1 MHVDRKKPKNG
12 TPGSKNR
19 CFCPGPRLCTCLAS
33 SPPAGRE
40 LDDSRKLCEAG
51 TTLEVHQ
58 DQGNSAEMKTPES
71 AASITK
77 EKGLEDRAKQ
87 DEDLEDKARQD
98 EKFGD
103 NTRQDEDLED
113 KTRLDNNLGDI
124 SERKIF
130 GNLFGNSCWVAEGG
144 KSAEVDI
151 FVSDEE
157 DDVEDLKYQDA
168 ACAVGEP
175 EIEERRK
182 QEELVGLMSKIE
194 EMLSEKTSLE
204 QDNKRLVSERIHQ
217 DQELEQ
223 AKNCIKELKEEIRSL
238 RDRQIEEKEMM
249 KSVLESAKASNK
261 VLREKMEAVQEQF
274 REKEVRERVL
284 EQTLTQMRE
293 IQEKLS
299 HENKLLAAELH
310 RLTGTLS
317 RGINGYETV
326 FVTQALSAVQN
337 YLAPM
342 MWICPTCT
350 FHNTAADHLCGMCR

>member
-12 TPGSKNR
+12 TTGSKNR

-33 SPPAGRE
+33 TPPAGRE
-40 LDDSRKLCEAG
+40 LDDSRKLCEAD

-58 DQGNSAEMKTPES
+58 EQGNSAQMKTPES
-71 AASITK
+71 AASITIK
-77 EKGLEDRAKQ
+77 KGLEDKAGR
-87 DEDLEDKARQD
+87 DEDLEDKARLDEKLRDKTRQD
-98 EKFGD
+98 ENLEEK
-103 NTRQDEDLED
+103 TRQDEDL
-113 KTRLDNNLGDI
+113 GDI
-124 SERKIF
+124 SEMKIF

-157 DDVEDLKYQDA
+157 DDVEDFKHQDA
-168 ACAVGEP
+168 VGALDEP
-175 EIEERRK
+175 GRMEERRK
-182 QEELVGLMSKIE
+182 QEELVSLMSKIE
-194 EMLSEKTSLE
+194 DMLSEKTSLE
-204 QDNKRLVSERIHQ
+204 QDNKQLVSERIHQ

-223 AKNCIKELKEEIRSL
+223 AKNCIKELNEEMRAL
-238 RDRQIEEKEMM
+238 KDQQTEEKEMM
-249 KSVLESAKASNK
+249 KKVLESAKASNK

-310 RLTGTLS
+310 RLTGT
-317 RGINGYETV
+317 NGYETA
-326 FVTQALSAVQN
+326 FVTQAPSPVQN

-342 MWICPTCT
+342 MWICPTCA
-350 FHNTAADHLCGMCR
+350 FHNRAADHMCGMCR